1 MIVAEVK
8 PFQEIKEMVKDCRK
22 VLVLG
27 CGSCVTVCM
36 SGGEKQAELLASALR
51 MAGKAEGNAL
61 VVGEKTILRQCD
73 PEFIEQIQDE
83 AAEYDVILSM
93 ACGAGVQGVTEKL
106 KGKLV
111 LPAMNTR
118 FMGMTDGKGTWTEVC
133 TGCGDC
139 VLAMT
144 GGICPVTTCPK
155 GILNGPCG
163 GNKKGKC
170 EVSPD
175 VPCAW
180 VRIYEQLKE
189 LGRLDLLKRE
199 LGAKDWSRKQRPG
212 KYRIEEEET
221 EKVSSDKK

>member
-1 MIVAEVK
+1 
-8 PFQEIKEMVKDCRK
+8 
-22 VLVLG
+22 
-27 CGSCVTVCM
+27 
-36 SGGEKQAELLASALR
+36 
-51 MAGKAEGNAL
+51 MAKKIGKALVMGAGISGIRAALDLAEYGYGVTLIDRSPHIGGILSQLDYQFPTDRCGMCKMLPLVNRDASSQYCLRKGLFHENIDILLSTDLDAIEGEAGQFT
-61 VVGEKTILRQCD
+61 VTLRQHPNWID
-73 PEFIEQIQDE
+73 SE
-83 AAEYDVILSM
+83 
-93 ACGAGVQGVTEKL
+93 
-106 KGKLV
+106 
-111 LPAMNTR
+111 R
-118 FMGMTDGKGTWTEVC
+118 C

-180 VRIYEQLKE
+180 VRIYEQLKK
-189 LGRLDLLKRE
+189 LGKLDLLEKE

-212 KYRIEEEET
+212 RYRADEGET
-221 EKVSSDKK
+221 EPVSW